1 MDQML
6 TKWPV
11 PIRQLLPCALMVAA
25 ELLRVVS
32 TSQRKSMLR
41 LQVVLQG

>member
-1 MDQML
+1 MDQMP

-11 PIRQLLPCALMVAA
+11 PIRRLLPFASMVAA